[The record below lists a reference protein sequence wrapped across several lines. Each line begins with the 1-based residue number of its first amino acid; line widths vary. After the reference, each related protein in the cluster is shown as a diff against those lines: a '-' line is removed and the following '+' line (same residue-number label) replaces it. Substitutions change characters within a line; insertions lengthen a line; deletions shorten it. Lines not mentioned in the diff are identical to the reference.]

1 MAKEISKSRKLAA
14 KVILAAF
21 KILKENG
28 GSMKGYEVVE
38 KIRTTVTFDEWA
50 IHRYEKTGYIR
61 WESILHFFT
70 IDCMKAGFLQKNKGT
85 WVLTNEGEE
94 AIKLGEDGL
103 LTAAQKLYREWAS
116 KQKTNEDAKED
127 EEELSNDNTETFEQK
142 QKALLDQYEE
152 RAYEGLR
159 NFIAAKNPY
168 EFQDMVAALLKAM
181 GYHISFVAAKG
192 KDGGIDIVAY
202 QDALGIKTP
211 RIKVQVKHY
220 PNNPISPDAIRSLK
234 GLLNA
239 GEEIGLFVTSGTY
252 SNESQRFAREA
263 NIHIK
268 LIDGDELIELWQQ
281 HYHQL
286 ADEDKNMLPLHAV
299 YFLGSNE

>member
-1 MAKEISKSRKLAA
+1 MVKEISKSRQLAA
-14 KVILAAF
+14 KVIYEAF
-21 KILKENG
+21 KILKEG
-28 GSMKGYEVVE
+28 GGAMKGYDVVE
-38 KIRTTVTFDEWA
+38 KIRNSTTFNEWET
-50 IHRYEKTGYIR
+50 HRYEKTGYIR

-70 IDCMKAGFLQKNKGT
+70 IDCMKAGYMQKNKGT
-85 WVLTNEGEE
+85 WILTTEGEN
-94 AIKLGEDGL
+94 ALKLSPDEL
-103 LTAAQKLYREWAS
+103 LLSAKKSYNEW
-116 KQKTNEDAKED
+116 KTHQKTDISIKESED
-127 EEELSNDNTETFEQK
+127 EEIENEETFEQK
-142 QKALLDQYEE
+142 QKALLSQYEE
-152 RAYEGLR
+152 SAESGLR

-181 GYHISFVAAKG
+181 DYHISFIAAKG

-220 PNNPISPDAIRSLK
+220 PNSNVSPDAIRSLK

-239 GEEIGLFVTSGTY
+239 GEEIGLFVTSGGY
-252 SNESQRFAREA
+252 SVESQRFARES

-268 LIDGDELIELWQQ
+268 LIDGDELIELWQKY
-281 HYHQL
+281 YHQL
-286 ADEDKNMLPLHAV
+286 ADEDKNMLPLHPI